1 MVLKWHEGMT
11 FAENAGIRI
20 LQSDETEGTRS
31 DETESAT
38 EPQSTAVVTTV
49 APESQSEPESTAA
62 PATGT
67 KAEATTAAG
76 EKGGCSSA
84 IGAGA
89 VAVLLSA
96 AAAAV
101 ALKKK
106 H

>member
-1 MVLKWHEGMT
+1 MT

-20 LQSDETEGTRS
+20 LQSGETEGTRNE
-31 DETESAT
+31 ETESVT
-38 EPQSTAVVTTV
+38 EPQSTAVVTT
-49 APESQSEPESTAA
+49 AATESQSEPESTAVS
-62 PATGT
+62 ATGT
-67 KAEATTAAG
+67 KAESTTAAG
-76 EKGGCSSA
+76 DKGGCSSA